1 LAIGFNGLFNFY
13 FMALHPD
20 LTFTQDAE
28 NIDIGIVD
36 NTTPD
41 YGTGGNPARGDAAEY
56 LLWSKTNQDA
66 VRDLLP
72 VDQGNVLT
80 NLQYNVQSPLDG
92 WYEGIRLRIQPYDAG
107 ANYVEQQPASGII
120 TQYASIFYYGTTN
133 KVYKAIL
140 PSTGQDPVNTTYFV
154 EVLEEDMLDLLPNT
168 NVEVFIKDF
177 YVKTRA
183 SKCLSSLFAKLDD
196 CSCSNGN
203 ARQNNYA
210 YYLRGLVMS
219 ADSEFAQ
226 GSPNEMDK
234 IIRQVNTKC
243 SSS

>member
-1 LAIGFNGLFNFY
+1 
-13 FMALHPD
+13 MALHPD
-20 LTFTQDAE
+20 LSFTQDADD
-28 NIDIGIVD
+28 ITIGIVD

-41 YGTGGNPARGDAAEY
+41 YGTGGNPARVDAAEY
-56 LLWSKTNQDA
+56 LLWSKTNLNA
-66 VRDLLP
+66 VRDFLP

-80 NLQYNVQSPLDG
+80 SLQYNVESPMDG
-92 WYEGIRLRIQPYDAG
+92 WYEGVRLRIQPYSAG
-107 ANYVEQQPASGII
+107 ANYVEQQSVGPVI

-140 PSTGQDPVNTTYFV
+140 PSTGQDPVNTLYFV
-154 EVLEEDMLDLLPNT
+154 EVLEEDFSDLIPNT
-168 NVEVFIKDF
+168 NVEVFIKNF
-177 YVKTRA
+177 YVKTRV
-183 SKCLSSLFAKLDD
+183 SRCLSGLFAKLDD

-210 YYLRGLVMS
+210 YYLRGLVIS

-226 GSPNEMDK
+226 GSPNEMEK